1 MSSRATRLLAL
12 VVLIF
17 LAAAACA
24 HASARAVIGSSW
36 LSPAGRLQSLI
47 DATYGP
53 GSIQVQTDYLGARDG
68 DPEVIVW
75 NSVKATAFQVREISG
90 TAHRPDFGWYLESGD
105 GAPPPID
112 GRDDGPLLKSG
123 GPPGATLG
131 FGRRPRQ
138 IGFYLRTADA
148 GSGLGPRTFYSNR
161 LYNDLGPGGVGALH
175 EPFTGG
181 DIQALVFDVSH
192 WTRPNTW
199 LVCFE
204 DHDSGA
210 VPGPCCSGTDND
222 YADYVFE
229 VRAES
234 TTGALAPSF
243 GYLKALY
250 RE

>member
-1 MSSRATRLLAL
+1 MSSRATRLLTL

-36 LSPAGRLQSLI
+36 SSPAGKLQSLI

-53 GSIQVQTDYLGARDG
+53 GLIHVSTDYLGARDG

-75 NSVKATAFQVREISG
+75 NSVKWTTLQVREISG
-90 TAHRPDFGWYLESGD
+90 AAHRPDFGWYVETGSGS
-105 GAPPPID
+105 PPAID
-112 GRDDGPLLKSG
+112 GRDDGPLVKVG
-123 GPPGATLG
+123 GPPDASLA

-138 IGFYLRTADA
+138 IGFYLRSADA
-148 GSGLGPRTFYSNR
+148 GSGLGPRTFFSNR
-161 LYNDLGPGGVGALH
+161 MYNDLGPGGVGALH
-175 EPFTGG
+175 EPYTGG
-181 DIQALVFDVSH
+181 DIQALVFDVSP

-210 VPGPCCSGTDND
+210 LPGPCCDGTDND

-243 GYLKALY
+243 GFLKALY

>member
-1 MSSRATRLLAL
+1 MSSRATRLFTL
-12 VVLIF
+12 VVLTF
-17 LAAAACA
+17 LAAAPCA
-24 HASARAVIGSSW
+24 YASARAVIGSSW
-36 LSPAGRLQSLI
+36 LTPPGRLQSLI

-53 GSIQVQTDYLGARDG
+53 GLINVPTDYFGARDG
-68 DPEVIVW
+68 DPEVMVW
-75 NSVKATAFQVREISG
+75 NSIKATVVQVREISG
-90 TAHRPDFGWYLESGD
+90 TAHRPDFGWYLETG
-105 GAPPPID
+105 GNAPPPID
-112 GRDDGPLLKSG
+112 GHDDGPLLKSG
-123 GPPGATLG
+123 GSTSASLA

-161 LYNDLGPGGVGALH
+161 LYNDLGPGGTGALH
-175 EPFTGG
+175 EPFIGG
-181 DIQALVFDVSH
+181 DIQALVFDVSR

-210 VPGPCCSGTDND
+210 IPGPCCDGTDND

-234 TTGALAPSF
+234 TTDALAPSF
-243 GYLKALY
+243 GFLKALY

>member
-1 MSSRATRLLAL
+1 MSSRATRLFTL

-17 LAAAACA
+17 LAAAPCA
-24 HASARAVIGSSW
+24 YASARAVIGSSW
-36 LSPAGRLQSLI
+36 LTPPGRLQSLI

-53 GSIQVQTDYLGARDG
+53 GLINVPTDYFGARDG
-68 DPEVIVW
+68 DPEVMVW
-75 NSVKATAFQVREISG
+75 NSVKATVVQVREISG
-90 TAHRPDFGWYLESGD
+90 IAHRPDFGWYLETG
-105 GAPPPID
+105 GNTPPPID
-112 GRDDGPLLKSG
+112 GHDDGPLLKSSTS
-123 GPPGATLG
+123 ASLA

-161 LYNDLGPGGVGALH
+161 LYNDLGPGGAGALH

-181 DIQALVFDVSH
+181 DIQALVFDVSR

-210 VPGPCCSGTDND
+210 IPGPCCDGTDND

-234 TTGALAPSF
+234 TTDALAPSF
-243 GYLKALY
+243 GFLKALY